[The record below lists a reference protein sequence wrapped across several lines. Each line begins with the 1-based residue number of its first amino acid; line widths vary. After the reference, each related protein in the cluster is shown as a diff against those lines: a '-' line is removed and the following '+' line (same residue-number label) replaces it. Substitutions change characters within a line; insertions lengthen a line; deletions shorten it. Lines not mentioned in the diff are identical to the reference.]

1 MAAVMDLATVMNRP
15 EMVEMK
21 FVVEDVLE
29 VGVAG
34 HSSMFAAWL

>member
-1 MAAVMDLATVMNRP
+1 MAAVMDLATVKNRP

-21 FVVEDVLE
+21 FVVEDMLE

-34 HSSMFAAWL
+34 QNYLFAA